1 MFGGPDADN
10 SLGWAAMEL
19 QALLWD
25 VNFDRSAVRVALLLN
40 QAGEPQKFGVEAFTS
55 LTLSLFL
62 FKLIHVVELVS
73 PAAKINVLSGN
84 S

>member
-10 SLGWAAMEL
+10 GLCWAAVEL

-25 VNFDRSAVRVALLLN
+25 VNFDRSAVRVTLLLN
-40 QAGEPQKFGVEAFTS
+40 QFGEPQKFGVETFTS
-55 LTLSLFL
+55 LTLSFLL
-62 FKLIHVVELVS
+62 FKLIHIVELVS